1 MSQKFRYKN
10 YLLWFAQE
18 HVDFRVA
25 EMDSIFGMFNIKCNS
40 IVKNKIHPFWVVQLD
55 SEDDARKI
63 ASRSIL
69 LRYII
74 ELWAFSTDLSCLNL
88 QLQTQEV
95 ELVSTHMSST
105 FKIIVETF
113 GKHFTQKEKIDKIE
127 NFKYLPYKG
136 TVSLKDP
143 DKILYYIEYYGL
155 DANNVP
161 EKPENVFFGRWITD
175 GQRNLMKELS
185 LKQRKFIGNT
195 SMDPQLSVIMVNQTK
210 AKEGDI
216 ILDPFVG
223 TGSVL
228 ISAAKFGA
236 YTLGADIDYQTLHA
250 RTRPSRITQ
259 KVREKDESVAANM
272 KQYGIQDRY
281 LDVIVSDFTKSAWRP
296 CFQIDAIVTD
306 PPYGIRESVEK
317 IGTTK
322 DSVSI
327 SEEQADS
334 HIPSKVD
341 YALPHLFKDLLNFA
355 AEHLKMDGR
364 VVFWFPIFR
373 KTFTSEQLPVHPC
386 LELVANSEQVLS
398 SHSSRLLLTYEKTKE
413 VESDDP
419 PCVIGEDNFRDLFFN
434 EREEKRKVRR
444 ARKCE
449 ERARMKREWEKRV
462 MASVSSEDSAS

>member
-1 MSQKFRYKN
+1 MSQKLRYKN

-18 HVDFRVA
+18 HVNFRVA
-25 EMDSIFGMFNIKCNS
+25 
-40 IVKNKIHPFWVVQLD
+40 PFWVVQLD

-69 LRYII
+69 VRYVI
-74 ELWAFSTDLSCLNL
+74 ELWAFSTDLSGLNV

-127 NFKYLPYKG
+127 
-136 TVSLKDP
+136 
-143 DKILYYIEYYGL
+143 
-155 DANNVP
+155 
-161 EKPENVFFGRWITD
+161 ITD

-355 AEHLKMDGR
+355 AAHLKMDGR

-413 VESDDP
+413 VEVRFLISTFFCSFYQLTSTRILNHIFLFFFHIQSQPDDP
-419 PCVIGEDNFRDLFFN
+419 PCVIGEDNFRELFFN